1 MDPLQ
6 CLRVV
11 FGFEDVLAATLGF
24 CHTAGI
30 RHVVRSHS
38 RHVGPVLEVSDAA
51 ALQVR
56 LKQTLLYRLLLS
68 QALFF

>member
-56 LKQTLLYRLLLS
+56 LKPTLLYRLLLWT
-68 QALFF
+68 AFRG